1 MASFSN
7 TSFSTSA
14 FSPSAFDLGGVDV
27 KVSWICFDTAA
38 QPPVPSSKSGVS
50 RLWLIEYYTKA
61 FEKPEKKKK
70 KLAEVDL
77 EVVAKAKRVSAKKR
91 KEAAEQLARIETA
104 ATKAEQQIA
113 QLTGSMSDAVAA
125 QQFIADILL
134 LAQETQQVVL
144 DFNAIAQKYKRK
156 SQAED
161 ELMLL
166 FALDVVEEKHPPLG
180 DEAGE
185 LMLLAYAL

>member
-1 MASFSN
+1 VASFSS
-7 TSFSTSA
+7 TSFSTTA
-14 FSPSAFDLGGVDV
+14 FSPSAFDLAGADV
-27 KVSWICFDTAA
+27 KVSWICFDAAA
-38 QPPVPSSKSGVS
+38 QPAVTTKSGVS

-61 FEKPEKKKK
+61 FAKPEKKKK
-70 KLAEVDL
+70 KTEPVDL
-77 EVVAKAKRVSAKKR
+77 EVVAKAKRISAKKR
-91 KEAAEQLARIETA
+91 KEDAEQLERIETA
-104 ATKAEQQIA
+104 AVKAEQQIE

-144 DFNAIAQKYKRK
+144 DFNEIAQKYKRK

-166 FALDVVEEKHPPLG
+166 FALDMVEEKHPPLS
-180 DEAGE
+180 DEASE